1 VVRSVANQ
9 MKEKTGVMPT
19 LEAAAS
25 ELGSRGNQGAVRS
38 VANQMKE
45 KTGEMPTLAAVASEL
60 GSRGNEG
67 AVRSVANQMKEKT
80 GEMPT
85 LAVAASELGSRGKQG
100 AVRSVANQTKEKTG
114 EMPTPA
120 EAAYELGSRA
130 GRRGQESRRICTISY
145 ATENCKNTVQQIDVL
160 CNPCHKRVPKKLKAA
175 FCISVGVGDRV
186 CGREIFRVNQF
197 IKCYYKP
204 EAKKMREEEKAARP
218 KCTIKGMKHHRSR
231 LFPASSN
238 IKIWGEL
245 LFFSFLAH
253 PSLFL
258 RAGVPCTIP

>member
-1 VVRSVANQ
+1 
-9 MKEKTGVMPT
+9 
-19 LEAAAS
+19 
-25 ELGSRGNQGAVRS
+25 
-38 VANQMKE
+38 MKE
-45 KTGEMPTLAAVASEL
+45 KTGEMPTLAAAASEL

-85 LAVAASELGSRGKQG
+85 LAVAASELGNRGNEG
-100 AVRSVANQTKEKTG
+100 AFRSVANQMNEKTG

-120 EAAYELGSRA
+120 DAAYELGSRA
-130 GRRGQESRRICTISY
+130 GRRGQDSRRICTISC
-145 ATENCKNTVQQIDVL
+145 ATENCKNRVQQIDVL
-160 CNPCHKRVPKKLKAA
+160 CGPCHKRVPKKLKAV
-175 FCISVGVGDRV
+175 FCIIVGVGDRV
-186 CGREIFRVNQF
+186 CGREIFRVNRC

-218 KCTIKGMKHHRSR
+218 KCNIKGMINHRSR

-245 LFFSFLAH
+245 LLFCFLVH